1 MPSAYTAVLMC
12 NELAQS
18 ESGFKSI
25 QPICTEIKSTATID
39 LNQQRS
45 RSCLGT
51 TALQN
56 RHKGMSIWEMSVPLP
71 KIKALI
77 KY

>member
-1 MPSAYTAVLMC
+1 MPSAYTVVLTC
-12 NELAQS
+12 NELARS

-25 QPICTEIKSTATID
+25 QPIRTENESTAAID

-45 RSCLGT
+45 RSCRGT

-56 RHKGMSIWEMSVPLP
+56 RHKGMSIREMSVPLP